1 MVVGQDPSAAPSL
14 QKPVEITARK
24 TEYRNNNLL
33 WVLTGDV
40 LVKYGETQLRA
51 DYMTYDTT
59 THDIYGRDN
68 VQILHEGREYTG
80 EEFNYNLETG
90 AGDWLNLE
98 ILQGA
103 FSVTSDSMQRVGKDN
118 FVMQN
123 ATITTCQGDPPEVY
137 LRAKEAYV
145 SDDKRLEAKHVV
157 LYVRGVPVF
166 YLPHLKKNLNGSES
180 NLDVVPGY
188 SSRWG
193 AFLLTSYRYRLNTWL
208 EGKTHVDYRS
218 ERGWGVGQD
227 FQWHDQKEE
236 RYHGDFRVYYA
247 DDQMP
252 FEDELDKERTSPLVD
267 SDRYRFKLR
276 HQYSLTEKD
285 TLRVTSDYL
294 SDPDVLEDFYDK
306 EFRQSTVPENFATLT
321 HRDDKYT
328 AALDFNFRVN
338 DFYSNIDRLP
348 DASLDVPRMQL
359 GDSQFY
365 YESGNSVAYLQN
377 SFADQLKLQD
387 VESGRVDTRHG
398 FTYYTKQLGWLNL
411 SPHVGYQGTYYSET
425 PEKRTVISTLVTTN
439 EAGEVV
445 GGTTES
451 VETIAGGSD
460 LRNVFEIGLDASFK
474 AFKELSNQDRGRD
487 VGYRHVIEPFANY
500 AYVPKPNVTPD
511 ELYQFDSLDRLN
523 EKNDLGIGLR
533 NKLQTKRNG
542 RLHDLAYLEL
552 LTVANVDKAPTE
564 TETVEDL
571 FFDAEFKIFERSSL
585 DIRGNYDFVRND
597 LEQIDVDFGIESR
610 ELSSLRMQYL
620 FRDKSRE
627 LFATELNLFPRRRWS
642 YTGYARYDIKGNDLQ
657 EHSHFIRH
665 KTNCLGIGLGVRETG
680 SDITVWAQLWL
691 LAFPGSSVEL
701 GR

>member
-1 MVVGQDPSAAPSL
+1 MVVGQDPAAAPSL
-14 QKPVEITARK
+14 QKAVEITAQK

-40 LVKYGETQLRA
+40 LAKHGETQLRA

-59 THDIYGRDN
+59 THDIYGRGN

-90 AGDWLNLE
+90 AGDWLDLE

-137 LRAKEAYV
+137 LRAKEASV

-166 YLPHLKKNLNGSES
+166 YLPYLKKNLNASES

-218 ERGWGVGQD
+218 ERGRGIGQD
-227 FQWHDQKEE
+227 FQWRDQKEE
-236 RYHGDFRVYYA
+236 RYHGEFRVYYA

-252 FEDELDKERTSPLVD
+252 FEDELDKEQPSPLVD

-276 HQYSLTEKD
+276 HRHSLTEKD

-338 DFYSNIDRLP
+338 DFYRNTDRLP
-348 DASLDVPRMQL
+348 AASLDVPRMQL

-365 YESGNSVAYLQN
+365 YESGNSAAYLQN

-387 VESGRVDTRHG
+387 VESGRVDTRHV

-425 PEKRTVISTLVTTN
+425 PEKRTVISTSVTTN
-439 EAGEVV
+439 EAGEVA

-460 LRNVFEIGLDASFK
+460 LRNVFEIVLDASFK

-487 VGYRHVIEPFANY
+487 VGYRHVIEPFASY

-552 LTVANVDKAPTE
+552 FTVANVDKAPTE

-571 FFDAEFKIFERSSL
+571 FFDAEFKIFERSAL

-610 ELSSLRMQYL
+610 GRSSLGMQYL

-627 LFATELNLFPRRRWS
+627 SFATELNLFPRRRWS
-642 YTGYARYDIKGNDLQ
+642 YTGYARYDIKGSDLQ